1 MTSTKDKIMGID
13 QNFRGNPPNF
23 PYVDDDDDVDDD
35 DVDDDVVD
43 DDVVDDDDVDDDDVD
58 DDDVV
63 DDDVDDDVV
72 DDDDDVDDVVD
83 DDDVDDGDDDV
94 VVDVDVD
101 DDVFHSFCPPIL
113 VAIWRAI
120 RPFLET
126 HLHETCL
133 IGAQRKSLAESADIC
148 SYSVKSV
155 ESVSPG
161 TASASA
167 HSDILWF
174 LCRAP
179 GECCNHLFTKLA
191 TSDM

>member
-1 MTSTKDKIMGID
+1 MYD
-13 QNFRGNPPNF
+13 NFVDDDV
-23 PYVDDDDDVDDD
+23 VDDDDDV
-35 DVDDDVVD
+35 VDDDVV

-58 DDDVV
+58 DDD
-63 DDDVDDDVV
+63 
-72 DDDDDVDDVVD
+72 
-83 DDDVDDGDDDV
+83 DGDDDV
-94 VVDVDVD
+94 VVVVDVDVDDDVDD